1 MPLHLF
7 SFMQDKSKFYVYS
20 KKGCGYCTNLTEFL
34 SSKKIPYESFELN
47 EDFQIGE
54 FVDKFGN
61 NATFPQVH
69 YENQNVGGMKNTVR
83 FLFDNGF
90 L

>member
-47 EDFQIGE
+47 EDFKLGE